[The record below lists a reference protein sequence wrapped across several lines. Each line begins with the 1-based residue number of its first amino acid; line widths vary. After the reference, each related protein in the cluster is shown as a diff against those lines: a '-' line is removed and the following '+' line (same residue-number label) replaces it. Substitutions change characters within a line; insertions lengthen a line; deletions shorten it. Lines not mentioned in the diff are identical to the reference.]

1 MNVDVSVESLSP
13 HVEADLSPVEAV
25 IDSNQEAASSVLVQE
40 AIVESNSDTT
50 AASHQRW
57 QFWQVFSSTFLTIF
71 LAELGDK
78 TQVSTLLLSAE
89 FHNPWVIFAGS
100 ALALIA
106 TSLLG
111 VLVGRWLA
119 SHISPALLDKAAGVI
134 MALISVWLL
143 LEVIQG

>member
-13 HVEADLSPVEAV
+13 NAKTGLAPLEVV
-25 IDSNQEAASSVLVQE
+25 IDSNEEAASSVLVQE
-40 AIVESNSDTT
+40 AIVESNSDVT
-50 AASHQRW
+50 APSQQRW
-57 QFWQVFSSTFLTIF
+57 QFWQVFSSTFFTIF

-119 SHISPALLDKAAGVI
+119 SHISPALLDKAAGII
-134 MALISVWLL
+134 MALISIWLV